1 MPDNSQ
7 PIISSFAD
15 RDDILN
21 PIVQKEQ
28 AAKETSPLQES
39 VQNTPSPSDSADEPK
54 EAPPM
59 TFTELENKDYELPSL
74 DILAE
79 PQHSG
84 QQTDKKN
91 IYENARKLEKR
102 FKASA

>member
-1 MPDNSQ
+1 
-7 PIISSFAD
+7 
-15 RDDILN
+15 
-21 PIVQKEQ
+21 
-28 AAKETSPLQES
+28 
-39 VQNTPSPSDSADEPK
+39 
-54 EAPPM
+54 M

-84 QQTDKKN
+84 QQTDKK
-91 IYENARKLEKR
+91 IYMKMQESLKKR

>member
-1 MPDNSQ
+1 MTFSPRR
-7 PIISSFAD
+7 I
-15 RDDILN
+15 
-21 PIVQKEQ
+21 KKQ
-28 AAKETSPLQES
+28 AAKETAPLQDS
-39 VQNTPSPSDSADEPK
+39 VQSAPVQSDTADEPK

-91 IYENARKLEKR
+91 IYENARKLEKH
-102 FKASA
+102 FKALV